1 MSPELT
7 AAVALELASHC
18 GGQRNAAAAL
28 SAHYRA
34 GGRSDSSIDLAA
46 YLTVRLPATYAA
58 AARVLAEVRLARP
71 GFAPASLLDAGCG
84 PGTASWAAAAAW
96 PQLAGIT
103 MLDANARFLALA
115 GRLAINGAPAM
126 AAARL
131 VRGDILSLGND
142 NRASLVVASY
152 ALAEISTGMLDVAA
166 DRLWQAAE
174 DILVLVEPGTPAG
187 FGRLRRVRDR
197 LLRAGAVPVAPCPHA
212 LACPM
217 TGADWCH
224 FSVRLARSRAH
235 MHAKQ
240 AQVPFEDEPFAYLAL
255 ARQGT
260 PTGAARILAP
270 PRTAKP
276 GITFKLCTEKGL
288 EQRHVAR
295 RDAPL
300 YKKARKRQWGDV

>member
-7 AAVALELASHC
+7 AAVALELASH
-18 GGQRNAAAAL
+18 GGSQRNAAAAL

-34 GGRSDSSIDLAA
+34 GGRADSSIDLAA

-103 MLDANARFLALA
+103 MLDAHAGFLALA
-115 GRLAINGAPAM
+115 DRLAFNGAPAV

-131 VRGDILSLGND
+131 VRGNILSLGND
-142 NRASLVVASY
+142 HRASLVVASY

-174 DILVLVEPGTPAG
+174 DMLVLVEPGTPAG

-197 LLRAGAVPVAPCPHA
+197 PLQAGAVPVAPCPH
-212 LACPM
+212 
-217 TGADWCH
+217 
-224 FSVRLARSRAH
+224 
-235 MHAKQ
+235 
-240 AQVPFEDEPFAYLAL
+240 AL

-276 GITFKLCTEKGL
+276 DITFKLCTEKGL
-288 EQRHVAR
+288 EQRHIAR
-295 RDAPL
+295 RAAPL
-300 YKKARKRQWGDV
+300 YKQARKRQWGDVW